1 MSNIAMDSESW
12 IGWTLI
18 DHEGRDVGVID
29 AIYFDQDSG
38 LPQWMAVDS
47 GLDGGHSFV
56 PLADAAPTEDAVM
69 TPYAKSQIDDAPT
82 LAADEDLP
90 DDRVLALYGHYG
102 LPYESP
108 DPGVGEVAAPDPALA
123 ATDPGTQ
130 SEQDMR
136 IATGQATYAEPVTGD
151 VVYEVPAA
159 AGERDVVVRRTAR

>member
-18 DHEGRDVGVID
+18 DNEGREIGMIE
-29 AIYFDQDSG
+29 AIYFDQESG

-47 GLDGGHSFV
+47 GLDGRHSFV

-69 TPYAKSQIDDAPT
+69 TPYAKRQIDDAPT

-90 DDRVLALYGHYG
+90 DDRVLALYGYYG

-108 DPGVGEVAAPDPALA
+108 ERGVDEVVAPDPALA

-130 SEQDMR
+130 SEEDMR
-136 IATGQATYAEPVTGD
+136 IATGQATYAGEPN
-151 VVYEVPAA
+151 VVAY
-159 AGERDVVVRRTAR
+159 RTPR